1 MIKSTKKKET
11 MKLMTQEQKNKM
23 IKNHNDQDGS
33 KDFKAVIKLF
43 DPTGSGTWYLSEL
56 DPNTNIAF
64 GLCDLGYPELGYVSL
79 DELSNLKVKMG
90 LGIERDLYFTP
101 KTFDELQNVA

>member
-1 MIKSTKKKET
+1 
-11 MKLMTQEQKNKM
+11 MKLTTQAQKNKM

-56 DPNTNIAF
+56 DPNTNVAF
-64 GLCDLGYPELGYVSL
+64 GLCDLGVGCAELGYVSL

-101 KTFDELQNVA
+101 KTFEELQNVA